1 MLLLATVY
9 GSPNNLV
16 IIHNLWP
23 LFPKHTTSTST
34 KSHGSKV
41 RVSAKASATRSAI
54 RCGPPFR
61 SPAQRPRRS
70 PTQRADSAP
79 MTSEEDVAGCVNCW
93 DPSWNPSKRF
103 IMVHSFPTDNGF
115 WCRQVSINVIKSIYV
130 FEGTLDET
138 APPRNLTQK
147 VLGAANCSRGT
158 VPLSLCDPF
167 FDF

>member
-79 MTSEEDVAGCVNCW
+79 MTSEEDVAGCVKRCEAVLSIFW
-93 DPSWNPSKRF
+93 DLSQNPSKGSLWF
-103 IMVHSFPTDNGF
+103 ILFRLIMASG
-115 WCRQVSINVIKSIYV
+115 
-130 FEGTLDET
+130 EGRC
-138 APPRNLTQK
+138 PSKLTKTFTFLK
-147 VLGAANCSRGT
+147 VLWTRDQSVYDHFICNCCG
-158 VPLSLCDPF
+158 L
-167 FDF
+167 